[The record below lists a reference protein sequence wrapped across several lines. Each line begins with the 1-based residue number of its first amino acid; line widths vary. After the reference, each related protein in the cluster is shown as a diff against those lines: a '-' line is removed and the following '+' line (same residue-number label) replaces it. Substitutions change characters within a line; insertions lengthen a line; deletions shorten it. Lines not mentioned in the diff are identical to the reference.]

1 MYTVYQLGGIIV
13 AELANMNGN
22 CYSKKSTEKHSGVRV
37 KGNPGTNQWLDIQLM
52 SAKEDISKE
61 IISRDIYDS
70 NSSSSSSNLNMS
82 NDSND
87 NFPCYYNLCS
97 SHNSD

>member
-37 KGNPGTNQWLDIQLM
+37 KGNPGTNQWLDIRLM
-52 SAKEDISKE
+52 SAKEDISKG
-61 IISRDIYDS
+61 ILSPDIYDCD
-70 NSSSSSSNLNMS
+70 SSSSSS
-82 NDSND
+82 DSDTCNISYD
-87 NFPCYYNLCS
+87 SFPCSYKSCLS
-97 SHNSD
+97 DNSD